1 MQKVIFKLK
10 LNLKGIINTLI
21 QVLSIFAFAWF
32 NDCILEMSIIYICF
46 FVFRK
51 RFEKQYH
58 ARTTWLCTLYTIII
72 FYIVSN
78 ISPNIAMSILL
89 IIIFTYSINF
99 ISFYVRDYFDL
110 RDRFKANKVEI
121 RKGMSKDKL
130 INLCELS
137 QLTELET
144 KILTYYYCDRLTLT
158 AISYKVDYSYDSVYL
173 IKSKAIK
180 KINNVLKDT

>member
-1 MQKVIFKLK
+1 MNK
-10 LNLKGIINTLI
+10 T
-21 QVLSIFAFAWF
+21 
-32 NDCILEMSIIYICF
+32 E
-46 FVFRK
+46 
-51 RFEKQYH
+51 
-58 ARTTWLCTLYTIII
+58 
-72 FYIVSN
+72 
-78 ISPNIAMSILL
+78 
-89 IIIFTYSINF
+89 
-99 ISFYVRDYFDL
+99 
-110 RDRFKANKVEI
+110 ANKVEI